1 MKLDPRIFLYLD
13 FETRSPVDLKT
24 AGLEN
29 YARNCEVLMCAWA
42 VNDSDVR
49 LWLAGDTRGYRQE
62 DCLMPEDLD
71 MYLRRPEI
79 IKVAWN
85 AAFERAVLKYA
96 LGIDVPV
103 SQWLDPSA
111 MSRYAGGPSHL
122 AQASEVFGLCGE
134 GKDKE
139 GARLIR
145 VFCTPGKRGHKTP
158 SEAPEDWQRFQEYCK
173 QDVVAERALF
183 KKLLPAYELPER
195 ERKLLALDQKINER
209 GIPVDL
215 QFVRN
220 AKALA
225 ERERERLVHEL
236 TEITGLEN
244 PNSPKQLLAWLRGCG
259 YPYAS
264 LGKKWVDRALSE

>member
-1 MKLDPRIFLYLD
+1 M
-13 FETRSPVDLKT
+13 
-24 AGLEN
+24 
-29 YARNCEVLMCAWA
+29 
-42 VNDSDVR
+42 
-49 LWLAGDTRGYRQE
+49 
-62 DCLMPEDLD
+62 
-71 MYLRRPEI
+71 
-79 IKVAWN
+79 
-85 AAFERAVLKYA
+85 
-96 LGIDVPV
+96 
-103 SQWLDPSA
+103 
-111 MSRYAGGPSHL
+111 
-122 AQASEVFGLCGE
+122 AQASEVFGLYQSSRMTGAGNCSGVNPESTVVGQGE
-134 GKDKE
+134 RGITRTPEIRTDLGKDRD

-158 SEAPEDWQRFQEYCK
+158 SEAPEDWKRFQEYCK

-236 TEITGLEN
+236 TELTGLEN

-264 LGKKWVDRALSE
+264 LGKKWVDRARLERAAPGAE